1 MPPIEHTVVSVQ
13 LSEPEREF
21 YNALL
26 NKSISVFDG
35 YLKSGQASKSWF
47 AIFSL
52 LQRLRQA
59 CNHVALTV
67 QSRLP
72 PAKQNETGSTAN
84 KSNDSNDNQQISDKV
99 RKRLVHTLL
108 TAYD

>member
-1 MPPIEHTVVSVQ
+1 MLPPIEHKVVSVQ

-26 NKSISVFDG
+26 NKSINVFDG
-35 YLKSGQASKSWF
+35 FLKSGQASKSWF

-72 PAKQNETGSTAN
+72 ASKQSESDTTPNKNNNSNE
-84 KSNDSNDNQQISDKV
+84 NQQISDKV
-99 RKRLVHTLL
+99 RKEPLHIFFKFI
-108 TAYD
+108 